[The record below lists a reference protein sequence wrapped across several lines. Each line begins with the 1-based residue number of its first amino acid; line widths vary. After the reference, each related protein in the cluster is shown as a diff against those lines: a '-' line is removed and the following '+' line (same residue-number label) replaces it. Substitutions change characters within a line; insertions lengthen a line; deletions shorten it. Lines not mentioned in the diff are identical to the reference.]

1 MTPFRFIKLH
11 DRNGCTEVFVNVEQ
25 IVFIRDLRSDPVV
38 KKIEGFHWTTVG
50 TTKHSLEVL
59 ETEEEIVAKIA
70 MLQ

>member
-25 IVFIRDLRSDPVV
+25 IVFIRDLRSDPATR
-38 KKIEGFHWTTVG
+38 KAEGFKWTLI
-50 TTKHSLEVL
+50 TTTSSSLEVL
-59 ETEEEIVAKIA
+59 ETKDKIFGLMA